1 MNTPSTKSY
10 ACYRFILSRATK
22 RCSCFESGRGGGA
35 RFSGTMAKRVREGE
49 GGEIYADSLV
59 MSVCNLHATHGPLM
73 AWLSRVKLSLDASK
87 TREKSFFFFF
97 FYQVSY
103 FNPFSPSSSAIRH
116 QTLKSFVDKSVNTKL
131 WGFIHV

>member
-1 MNTPSTKSY
+1 
-10 ACYRFILSRATK
+10 
-22 RCSCFESGRGGGA
+22 
-35 RFSGTMAKRVREGE
+35 MAKRVREGE

-87 TREKSFFFFF
+87 TREKSFFFSFIRF
-97 FYQVSY
+97 HTLT
-103 FNPFSPSSSAIRH
+103 PSSSAIRH

>member
-87 TREKSFFFFF
+87 TREKSFFFFSF
-97 FYQVSY
+97 IRFHTLTLSLPPQV
-103 FNPFSPSSSAIRH
+103 R
-116 QTLKSFVDKSVNTKL
+116 FVIKRLNRSWIKA
-131 WGFIHV
+131 